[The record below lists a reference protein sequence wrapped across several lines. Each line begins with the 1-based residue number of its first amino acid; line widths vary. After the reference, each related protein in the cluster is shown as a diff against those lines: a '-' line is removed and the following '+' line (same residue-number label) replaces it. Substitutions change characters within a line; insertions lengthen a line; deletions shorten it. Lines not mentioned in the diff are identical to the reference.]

1 MAAIH
6 ATIIPIVCIMVIV
19 LHVEPVVHVDP
30 LLLLL
35 DCWMNWTA
43 ESKNQFLLQTSPL
56 HNVYATYVRLN
67 THTMNYDTKVTQHL
81 KVRSKFRNDTATI
94 TTFLNNNLN
103 NNFNVKSNRQMILTW
118 HQNKKIECQIHVP
131 WTYFIHRLNQTR

>member
-6 ATIIPIVCIMVIV
+6 ATIIPIFSITALV

-43 ESKNQFLLQTSPL
+43 ESKDHLLLQTLPL
-56 HNVYATYVRLN
+56 NNVYAPYVRLN
-67 THTMNYDTKVTQHL
+67 THTMNQDTKVTQYL
-81 KVRSKFRNDTATI
+81 KVKTS
-94 TTFLNNNLN
+94 LE
-103 NNFNVKSNRQMILTW
+103 MI
-118 HQNKKIECQIHVP
+118 Q
-131 WTYFIHRLNQTR
+131 

>member
-6 ATIIPIVCIMVIV
+6 EAITPIIFITALV

-67 THTMNYDTKVTQHL
+67 THTMNQDTKVTQYL
-81 KVRSKFRNDTATI
+81 KVRKSLETI
-94 TTFLNNNLN
+94 
-103 NNFNVKSNRQMILTW
+103 Q
-118 HQNKKIECQIHVP
+118 
-131 WTYFIHRLNQTR
+131 

>member
-6 ATIIPIVCIMVIV
+6 ATIIPIVCITARV

-43 ESKNQFLLQTSPL
+43 ESKDHFLLQTLPL
-56 HNVYATYVRLN
+56 NNVYATYVRLN
-67 THTMNYDTKVTQHL
+67 THTMIDDNNVTQ
-81 KVRSKFRNDTATI
+81 D
-94 TTFLNNNLN
+94 
-103 NNFNVKSNRQMILTW
+103 
-118 HQNKKIECQIHVP
+118 
-131 WTYFIHRLNQTR
+131 

>member
-6 ATIIPIVCIMVIV
+6 ATIIPIVCIMVLV

-43 ESKNQFLLQTSPL
+43 ESKDHFLLQTLPL
-56 HNVYATYVRLN
+56 NNVYATYVRLN
-67 THTMNYDTKVTQHL
+67 THTMIDDNNVTQ
-81 KVRSKFRNDTATI
+81 D
-94 TTFLNNNLN
+94 
-103 NNFNVKSNRQMILTW
+103 
-118 HQNKKIECQIHVP
+118 
-131 WTYFIHRLNQTR
+131 